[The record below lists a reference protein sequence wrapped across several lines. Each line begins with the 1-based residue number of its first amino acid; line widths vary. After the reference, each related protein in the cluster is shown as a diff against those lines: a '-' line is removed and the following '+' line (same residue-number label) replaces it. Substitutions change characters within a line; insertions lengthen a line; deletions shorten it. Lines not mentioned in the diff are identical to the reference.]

1 MRWYTYRRSTHRH
14 YTYHTR
20 KPRRH
25 RNPRAHR
32 VTQKLLNLFYL

>member
-1 MRWYTYRRSTHRH
+1 MSWYSYRRYSHRH

-20 KPRRH
+20 KARPH
-25 RNPRAHR
+25 RNPKPKR